1 MNRPLLTVVA
11 AALLLAAFSG
21 APGRALA
28 ATDAPP
34 AGGIAAA
41 APAPDSDAAPASPGD
56 AAATAAAAGE
66 PHGEGHAASEP
77 APYWVAFFV
86 LLLLSIAILPLVKE
100 HWWESNLHKGYVA
113 AALSVPVLVFYLVT
127 DWHALAHSLLE
138 YFSFIVLLWALFT
151 VSGGI
156 VLRGNLAATPRTN
169 TIFLA
174 VGAVIA
180 NIFGTTGA
188 AMLLIRPLLATNAER
203 KNKKHIV
210 IFFIFLVANVGGCL
224 TPLGDPPLF
233 LGYLRGVPFTW
244 TLGLWPEW
252 LGTSLFLLALFYVWD
267 RIQYRK
273 EHPDDV
279 QFDAAQRQPLRLEGS
294 LNFLWIAGVLGAT
307 LLSKNWAELSQS
319 WGLYAPGENTHSIWY
334 GFLASGSPWRELV
347 MITMGALSM
356 VFTKRALRQANDFN
370 FHAITEV
377 AVLFAGIFVTMIPAL
392 QLLSAHGAE
401 MGLTEPW
408 QFMWATGL
416 LSSFL
421 DNAPT
426 YLVFA
431 TAGSSFVGGG
441 GEIARLVELGPELL
455 VGISLGAVF
464 MGANTYI
471 GNAPNFMVKVI
482 ADTAGERRV
491 KMPSFF
497 GYMKWSAGILI
508 PTYAVVTVIAFFLF

>member
-1 MNRPLLTVVA
+1 MTARLSTLLA
-11 AALLLAAFSG
+11 AALMAVVILALPVGSGPAWAQPAG
-21 APGRALA
+21 APTVDPGEPG
-28 ATDAPP
+28 DPGEPP
-34 AGGIAAA
+34 AVPPGAA
-41 APAPDSDAAPASPGD
+41 APVLAADEEVA
-56 AAATAAAAGE
+56 
-66 PHGEGHAASEP
+66 HHAEEP
-77 APYWVAFFV
+77 APYWVTFFV

-113 AALSVPVLVFYLVT
+113 AALSLPVLVMYLTT
-127 DWHALAHSLLE
+127 DWHALVHSLLE

-156 VLRGNLAATPRTN
+156 VLRGDLAATPRTN
-169 TIFLA
+169 TLFLA

-252 LGTSLFLLALFYVWD
+252 LGTSLFLLTLFYFWD
-267 RIQYRK
+267 RAAYRR
-273 EHPDDV
+273 ERPEDV
-279 QFDAAQRQPLRLEGS
+279 RYDATHRQPLRLEGN
-294 LNFLWIAGVLGAT
+294 LNFVWIAGVLCAT
-307 LLSKNWAELSQS
+307 LLSKSWADLSQAL
-319 WGLYAPGENTHSIWY
+319 GLYTPGENTGSVWY
-334 GFLASGSPWRELV
+334 AFLASGSPWRELV
-347 MITMGALSM
+347 MITMGVLSM
-356 VFTKRALRQANDFN
+356 VFTKRALRKANDFN
-370 FHAITEV
+370 FHAIIEV
-377 AVLFAGIFVTMIPAL
+377 AVLFAGIFITMIPAL

-401 MGLTEPW
+401 MGLSEPW
-408 QFMWATGL
+408 QFMWATGI

-431 TAGSSFVGGG
+431 TAGSSYVGGG
-441 GEIARLVELGPELL
+441 GAIEALVTLGPEYL
-455 VGISLGAVF
+455 VAISLGAVF

-497 GYMKWSAGILI
+497 GYMKWSVGILI
-508 PTYAVVTVIAFFLF
+508 PTYAVVTIIAFFVF